1 MIERYVRDHLRSIAA
16 IRDRV
21 DSGVDYP
28 GIYAGNAPQG
38 HVGECIIMQGITSD
52 HNYHL
57 GGEVADRETMLQI
70 VAYSDNAAR
79 AFSLMELIRNRLSGY
94 RGLMGDSD
102 ETRVK
107 TCIIANDVGAD
118 IDETAEAEDKFIH
131 TYTADYLLIYTTPV
145 PTLA

>member
-1 MIERYVRDHLRSIAA
+1 MIAKYLRDHLRSVAA

-21 DSGVDYP
+21 DGGADFP
-28 GIYAGNAPQG
+28 GIYADNVPQG
-38 HVGECIIMQGITSD
+38 HVGECIVLRVIVTD

-57 GGEVADRETMLQI
+57 GGEVADSGSTVQ
-70 VAYSDNAAR
+70 VTVYSDKAAR

-118 IDETAEAEDKFIH
+118 IDETAEADDKFIH
-131 TYTADYLLIYTTPV
+131 TYTADYLLIYTTPE